1 MESRKHMKKPG
12 GRLSPSSELPSDFT
26 QMVRDVYTKNFAAG
40 LKALAETAE
49 GEPAFEAHGVIYA
62 DEIVL
67 GVSLTIEGQI
77 GATTVYCSVDFD
89 PKASTPKAE
98 DLLGL
103 CVDAIGSFFDQFLD
117 PEKPELLEQI
127 ASGTLASLEDV
138 PFDWTQLEFEK
149 KRLYLKI
156 DKANPKL
163 DAMTD
168 DWLAKNDPDF
178 QAEEDELEEES
189 EKLFVTGPNRPATP
203 KKPGRGGN
211 GSVH

>member
-12 GRLSPSSELPSDFT
+12 GRLNPSSELPSDFT
-26 QMVRDVYTKNFAAG
+26 QMVRDVYTKNFTEG
-40 LKALAETAE
+40 LQALEKVAQ
-49 GEPAFEAHGVIYA
+49 GKPGFEARGIIYS

-67 GVSLTIEGQI
+67 GVSLGIEGQLA
-77 GATTVYCSVDFD
+77 ATTVYCSVDFD

-98 DLLGL
+98 DLLSL

-117 PEKPELLEQI
+117 PKKPELLEQL
-127 ASGTLASLEDV
+127 ASGTLGAMEDV

-149 KRLYLKI
+149 KRLYLKV

-168 DWLAKNDPDF
+168 DWLAKNDPEF
-178 QAEEDELEEES
+178 QAEEKELEEES
-189 EKLFVTGPNRPATP
+189 SKLFVTGP
-203 KKPGRGGN
+203 KKGTS
-211 GSVH
+211 GSGDGSGTVH